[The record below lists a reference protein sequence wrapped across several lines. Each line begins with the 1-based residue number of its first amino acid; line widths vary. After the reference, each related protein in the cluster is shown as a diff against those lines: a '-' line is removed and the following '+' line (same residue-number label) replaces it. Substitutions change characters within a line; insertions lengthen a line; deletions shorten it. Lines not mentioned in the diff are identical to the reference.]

1 MTVEFQ
7 GANVRDPVPLGGH
20 TGHMRAPVLAALAT
34 LALLTLNACT
44 ASDAAP
50 SASPS
55 APPAAEAGGTGG
67 TAEVF
72 TPIVGAALA
81 PPEAVPSTD
90 GLTHLAYELLLT
102 NVLGQAVTLDA
113 ITVLGDDAE
122 LLRLEGDELAAW
134 MRPLGGSAP
143 ARVLTAGQQGI
154 VYLDVTVP
162 TPEDAPAALSH
173 VIELTP
179 ETAIPPVVEKPMT
192 ETIAV
197 TSVAA
202 SAPIVIGSPVR
213 GAGWLDGNSC
223 CAVTPHRTA
232 VNPVNGTLHAPE
244 RFAIDFV
251 QLDAAGRIVG
261 GALDELA
268 SYDYYGA
275 DILAVGDGPI
285 VSMGWDLPEERPGK
299 NPSGLALAAYGGNHI
314 VQDLGGGRFAFYA
327 HLQGGNPEGLAVGQ
341 SLTRGEVIGA
351 LGNSGNT
358 DMPHLHFHIMDSP
371 LPLSSNGLP
380 FLIESFTLAGTVSD
394 ADLTACMTASVP
406 CAVDDSDGGA
416 RTETSP
422 LYRDVLDFGG

>member
-1 MTVEFQ
+1 
-7 GANVRDPVPLGGH
+7 
-20 TGHMRAPVLAALAT
+20 MRAPVLAALAAV
-34 LALLTLNACT
+34 ALLTLSACT
-44 ASDAAP
+44 AADAAP

-55 APPAAEAGGTGG
+55 PSSSSSSSTPSGAGG

-90 GLTHLAYELLLT
+90 GATHLAYELLLT
-102 NVLGQAVTLDA
+102 NVLGQTVTLDA

-143 ARVLTAGQQGI
+143 SRVLTAGQQGI
-154 VYLDVTVP
+154 VYLDVIVP
-162 TPEDAPAALSH
+162 SPGDAPDALSH

-179 ETAIPPVVEKPMT
+179 ETAIPPVVEKPMS

-197 TSVAA
+197 TRVAA
-202 SAPIVIGSPVR
+202 STPIVIGSPVR

-261 GALDELA
+261 GTIDDLA
-268 SYDYYGA
+268 SYGYYGA
-275 DILAVGDGPI
+275 DIVAVGDGPI
-285 VSMGWDLPEERPGK
+285 VSMGWELPEERPGS
-299 NPSGLALAAYGGNHI
+299 NPTGLALAEYGGNHI

-341 SLTRGEVIGA
+341 RLRRGEIIGA

-371 LPLSSNGLP
+371 RPLSSNGLP

-394 ADLTACMTASVP
+394 TDLVDCMTASVP
-406 CAVDDSDGGA
+406 CAVDDSDSGA
-416 RTETSP
+416 RAEVSP
-422 LYRDVLDFGG
+422 LYRDVLDFGN

>member
-1 MTVEFQ
+1 M
-7 GANVRDPVPLGGH
+7 
-20 TGHMRAPVLAALAT
+20 
-34 LALLTLNACT
+34 LALTACT
-44 ASDAAP
+44 ATGAAP
-50 SASPS
+50 TAPQTAAQATSPTGV
-55 APPAAEAGGTGG
+55 PAN

-72 TPIVGAALA
+72 TPIVGEALA

-102 NVLGQAVTLDA
+102 NVLAQPVTLDA
-113 ITVLGDDAE
+113 LTVLGDGAE

-143 ARVLTAGQQGI
+143 GRVLTAGQQGI
-154 VYLDVTVP
+154 VYVDVTVP
-162 TPEDAPAALSH
+162 SQEEAPATLSH

-197 TSVAA
+197 TTLAA

-261 GALDELA
+261 GAIDDLA

-285 VSMGWDLPEERPGK
+285 VSMGWELPEERPGK
-299 NPSGLALAAYGGNHI
+299 NPTGLALAEYGGNHV

-380 FLIESFTLAGTVSD
+380 FLIESFTLAGTVSE
-394 ADLTACMTASVP
+394 ADLATCTTASAP
-406 CAVDDSDGGA
+406 CAVDGLGGGA
-416 RTETSP
+416 MTETSP
-422 LYRDVLDFGG
+422 LYGDVLDFGG

>member
-1 MTVEFQ
+1 
-7 GANVRDPVPLGGH
+7 
-20 TGHMRAPVLAALAT
+20 MRAPVLAALAAV
-34 LALLTLNACT
+34 ALLTLGACT
-44 ASDAAP
+44 TSDAAP
-50 SASPS
+50 SAAPRAT
-55 APPAAEAGGTGG
+55 APPAAGGTAD

-72 TPIVGAALA
+72 TPIVGTALA
-81 PPEAVPSTD
+81 PPAAVPSSD
-90 GLTHLAYELLLT
+90 GVTHLAYELLLT
-102 NVLGQAVTLDA
+102 NVLGQPVTLDA

-134 MRPLGGSAP
+134 LRPLGGTAAS
-143 ARVLTAGQQGI
+143 RVLAAGQQGI

-162 TPEDAPAALSH
+162 TQGDAPDALSH

-179 ETAIPPVVEKPMT
+179 ETAIPPVVEKPMS

-197 TSVAA
+197 TRVAA
-202 SAPIVIGSPVR
+202 SAPIVIGPPVR
-213 GAGWLDGNSC
+213 GSGWLDGNSC

-261 GALDELA
+261 GAIDDLA
-268 SYDYYGA
+268 SYGYYGA
-275 DILAVGDGPI
+275 DIVAVGDGPI
-285 VSMGWDLPEERPGK
+285 VSMGWELPEERPGS
-299 NPSGLALAAYGGNHI
+299 NPTGLALAEYGGNHI

-341 SLTRGEVIGA
+341 RLRRGEVIGA
-351 LGNSGNT
+351 LGNSGNS

-371 LPLSSNGLP
+371 RPLSSNGLP

-394 ADLTACMTASVP
+394 ADLLDCMAASVP
-406 CAVDDSDGGA
+406 CAVGGSDGGA
-416 RTETSP
+416 MTRVSP
-422 LYRDVLDFGG
+422 LYRDVLDFGD